1 MALISV
7 LSSRAQLGFHVLF
20 WLEGGF
26 PLAFP
31 IMINS
36 HLTGQRVSL
45 RFLPSA
51 KYTKFNYALRAKE
64 MTGGGGGGSV
74 DTLDPPVRQI
84 GTGIH

>member
-1 MALISV
+1 M
-7 LSSRAQLGFHVLF
+7 SSFG
-20 WLEGGF
+20 LEGGF